1 MASKSKTRQRRKV
14 ARSILI
20 LACLGSALGE
30 SRIVEP
36 PKKPPPPPPR
46 GAIRPGSSFSG
57 PNLDQRHPLPARLE
71 PPVGFPLPPK
81 RDFGATFGRR
91 DEENT
96 PPLLPPPPPKRI
108 DQSSRQTLPPL
119 PPARR
124 SDDLGSITR
133 PDKKR
138 ETSTN
143 HESSSILNGLSP
155 SAEKQIVR
163 PIEESSGKTVTF
175 RLDNDTTEQPNAK
188 REDSWQRPPPP
199 RTSSFERSTPS
210 TKQTLP
216 PMRLQKDG
224 SKSDEKEQTVS
235 PDVDSKIELT
245 AHRFGSEP
253 GDINHAT
260 ADFPSSSLLSDESE
274 RHVPPSGVTVPR
286 RQPIDTQESIS
297 VGWSTNQQTFSPPS
311 ERWDLQPPPSGAA
324 STSDPRHLDPQQ
336 QRRMNYSQR
345 PHDRPGQG
353 EPGAGPPPQYYSR
366 PGPSTQYRGPPPRQ
380 QYGPPQPQPQA
391 KSASTWKAL
400 WGKVEK
406 GLDGLASFED
416 ALTGRAQN
424 LVSSVTPVP
433 LRRSA
438 EQGPKSPR
446 PSQTTASHR
455 PVKPKDAKKSSILE
469 PTTAAF
475 TPFGNK
481 YAVAKEKEAL
491 KKKALT
497 AGKQK
502 MISANGG
509 ASEPNG
515 QLPRTPPISQPPPPQ
530 QQQSTPNQ
538 HGPSTNSRAGPVGTN
553 PYVQPNIVQTSLPT
567 EKREQQRR
575 DSRIPWDTKP
585 SSVPAGRRP
594 QARPPQKSFI
604 FDEDEKP
611 NWKSRLAKMMPP
623 IPSPLK
629 LFRFK
634 KGQNFQYANLD
645 AWNDDDEDEKKSGG
659 GFLGL
664 FGRRKQDAGG
674 LKHNSSW
681 KRAKNIEAL
690 APPLASIISRCENGK
705 TTCLTTESEDRRGR
719 SIGRLQAT
727 FDMASMMFL
736 LLGMQQMVDVRAM
749 LLSASFKDLFSLT
762 LPELSPVVNSL
773 NTWAPFL
780 FACAYLTTCTSKL
793 LVDPKIHSLANSVGG
808 SVQEE
813 AQYGQLYLRL
823 VASLPMNAKLPE
835 KIREAAYAQ
844 VSSLVSS
851 SRLRSFVTF
860 VLSLLVIMTVSV
872 LRPVIGAIGTSLSK
886 IVFLEQ
892 LRTWPVPWSE
902 LGSIVQGILK
912 SLSLKLESLIAKGFS
927 DFLDNPIRFAF
938 HLSIFLSLMTVSF
951 LPHMEERRKVSALDE
966 EEEDTTSFPLESAG
980 LLSKLGV
987 SSASRLSL
995 LSDNGSVENALE
1007 RWQMTAALIPKEE
1020 PEGISLSSLFRI
1032 AGYRLLGGT
1041 MILAPLVVSYFVGRS
1056 PVESASHAGLHWN
1069 SVLDVSVILAFV
1081 FGLVCNAMDDVVSSM
1096 GFRPAIA
1103 GFLSVLSTTV
1113 EEVMSSNRGLADMQF
1128 QASITP
1134 NAGITVRDLWAA
1146 HTTKRAWAVRGASLQ
1161 CKNGEILVLLGD
1173 DGAGKT
1179 RLLTTLAESMVF
1191 PPKRSLS
1198 SNKVR
1203 GSIHLSGVDVSKW
1216 DRSLLKRRV
1225 GILLSD
1231 VRTAADTANFV
1242 SGSTLEEILEPM
1254 DGQRIIDPS
1263 HKLSASERSA
1273 MILALKV

>member
-1 MASKSKTRQRRKV
+1 M
-14 ARSILI
+14 
-20 LACLGSALGE
+20 
-30 SRIVEP
+30 
-36 PKKPPPPPPR
+36 
-46 GAIRPGSSFSG
+46 
-57 PNLDQRHPLPARLE
+57 
-71 PPVGFPLPPK
+71 
-81 RDFGATFGRR
+81 
-91 DEENT
+91 
-96 PPLLPPPPPKRI
+96 
-108 DQSSRQTLPPL
+108 
-119 PPARR
+119 
-124 SDDLGSITR
+124 
-133 PDKKR
+133 
-138 ETSTN
+138 
-143 HESSSILNGLSP
+143 
-155 SAEKQIVR
+155 
-163 PIEESSGKTVTF
+163 
-175 RLDNDTTEQPNAK
+175 
-188 REDSWQRPPPP
+188 
-199 RTSSFERSTPS
+199 
-210 TKQTLP
+210 
-216 PMRLQKDG
+216 
-224 SKSDEKEQTVS
+224 
-235 PDVDSKIELT
+235 
-245 AHRFGSEP
+245 
-253 GDINHAT
+253 
-260 ADFPSSSLLSDESE
+260 
-274 RHVPPSGVTVPR
+274 
-286 RQPIDTQESIS
+286 
-297 VGWSTNQQTFSPPS
+297 
-311 ERWDLQPPPSGAA
+311 
-324 STSDPRHLDPQQ
+324 
-336 QRRMNYSQR
+336 
-345 PHDRPGQG
+345 
-353 EPGAGPPPQYYSR
+353 
-366 PGPSTQYRGPPPRQ
+366 
-380 QYGPPQPQPQA
+380 
-391 KSASTWKAL
+391 
-400 WGKVEK
+400 GKVEK

-424 LVSSVTPVP
+424 LVSSVTPVS
-433 LRRSA
+433 LRRSS
-438 EQGPKSPR
+438 EQGPKSPT
-446 PSQTTASHR
+446 PSQTITSHR
-455 PVKPKDAKKSSILE
+455 PVKPKDAKKSSIPE

-481 YAVAKEKEAL
+481 YAVAKQKEAL
-491 KKKALT
+491 KKQALT

-515 QLPRTPPISQPPPPQ
+515 QLSRPLPISQPPPLQ

-538 HGPSTNSRAGPVGTN
+538 HGPPPNSRAGPVGTN
-553 PYVQPNIVQTSLPT
+553 PYVQPNIVQTSLAT
-567 EKREQQRR
+567 ETTEQQRR

-604 FDEDEKP
+604 FDEEEKP
-611 NWKSRLAKMMPP
+611 NWKSRLAKLVPP
-623 IPSPLK
+623 IPSPRK
-629 LFRFK
+629 IFRFK
-634 KGQNFQYANLD
+634 KDQNFQYASLD
-645 AWNDDDEDEKKSGG
+645 AWDNEDEDEKKGSSG
-659 GFLGL
+659 FFGL

-681 KRAKNIEAL
+681 KSAKDTEAL

-705 TTCLTTESEDRRGR
+705 TTCLTTESEERRGR

-727 FDMASMMFL
+727 FDMVSMMFL

-749 LLSASFKDLFSLT
+749 FLSVSFKDLLSLT
-762 LPELSPVVNSL
+762 LPELSPVVNAL

-835 KIREAAYAQ
+835 KIREVAYAQ
-844 VSSLVSS
+844 VLSLVSS

-872 LRPVIGAIGTSLSK
+872 LRPVVGAIGTSLAH
-886 IVFLEQ
+886 IVCLKQ
-892 LRTWPVPWSE
+892 LRTWPVPWRE
-902 LGSIVQGILK
+902 LGSIVQAILK
-912 SLSLKLESLIAKGFS
+912 SLSLKLESLVARGFT

-938 HLSIFLSLMTVSF
+938 HLSIFVSLMTVSF
-951 LPHMEERRKVSALDE
+951 LPHMEERRKIDAFDE
-966 EEEDTTSFPLESAG
+966 EEEDNAYLPLESAG
-980 LLSKLGV
+980 LLSNLGV

-995 LSDNGSVENALE
+995 LSENGSVENALE
-1007 RWQMTAALIPKEE
+1007 RWRMTAALIPKEE
-1020 PEGISLSSLFRI
+1020 IEGISLSSLLRI

-1056 PVESASHAGLHWN
+1056 PVEGASYAGLHWN

-1081 FGLVCNAMDDVVSSM
+1081 FGLVCNAMDDAVSSM
-1096 GFRPAIA
+1096 GLRPAIA

-1113 EEVMSSNRGLADMQF
+1113 EEVLSSNRRLADMQF
-1128 QASITP
+1128 QALITP
-1134 NAGITVRDLWAA
+1134 NAGINVRDLWAA
-1146 HTTKRAWAVRGASLQ
+1146 HTTKRAWAVRGANLQ

-1179 RLLTTLAESMVF
+1179 RLLTTLAESMMF

-1203 GSIHLSGVDVSKW
+1203 GSIALSGVDVSKW

-1254 DGQRIIDPS
+1254 DGLKIIDPS